1 MLLQASAY
9 ALHLLSGVMLLAVFF
24 AIYSKITPFDELALI
39 RQGNAAAALSLGG
52 AGIGFCLTIV
62 SSIVHNDTLMMF
74 LIWSVGAMLVQT
86 GVYAILTRVL
96 PQMNP
101 AIESNNV
108 AMGGLMGAMSLM
120 VGMINAAS
128 LS

>member
-24 AIYSKITPFDELALI
+24 GIYSKITPFDELALI

-101 AIESNNV
+101 AIEANNV

>member
-24 AIYSKITPFDELALI
+24 AIYSKITPFDELTLI

-74 LIWSVGAMLVQT
+74 LLWSVGAMLVQT

-101 AIESNNV
+101 AIEANNV